1 MAAVDPYANVR
12 ASFARQGL
20 MGHLGARLVEVGEG
34 VCAIALRPR
43 PEVSQQHGFV
53 HAGAVAA
60 IADSAAGYAALA
72 AMEPDAEV
80 LTIEFKLNL
89 VAPAAGEELVAR
101 GQVLR
106 GGRTITVCE
115 SRVVA
120 RADGAETLCAVAL
133 VTMMRRPSGT

>member
-1 MAAVDPYANVR
+1 VAEDPFANVR

-20 MGHLGARLVEVGEG
+20 MTHLGARLVDVGDG
-34 VCAIALRPR
+34 RCTIALRPR
-43 PEVSQQHGFV
+43 AEVSQQHGFV

-72 AMEPDAEV
+72 ALAADDEV

-89 VAPAAGEELVAR
+89 LAPATGDELVAR

-106 GGRTITVCE
+106 GGRTVTVCE

-133 VTMMRRPSGT
+133 VTLMRRAAP